1 MSVIEKTLNTRI
13 VNKHGTYAEWAG
25 SNITLKKGEIAL
37 VEFTTKQTATDEN
50 GKITVQYVPTYLMK
64 IGDGSTPFSGLN
76 WLSAP
81 ASDVY
86 DWAKSASINDVDI
99 TGNQAIITLTDDL
112 DKAEAAIVALQNAVT
127 GGMHFIGISTT
138 DPTTGTA
145 TVGGKAVTPA
155 TGDIVIYKVTGT
167 DARDVEYVYDGTAWI
182 ELGDVTAEAKRITAL
197 ETWRA
202 TAEDEIDAL
211 QVASHTH
218 GNKDLLDTIVADNV
232 HKHTNKTVID
242 GITATKVSNWDTAYT
257 DSQANKGNIATQTD
271 RIDAVYNMFGTGSEL
286 ATVLILD
293 CGTATSEW

>member
-13 VNKHGTYAEWAG
+13 VNKHGTYAEWTS

-37 VEFTTKQTATDEN
+37 VEFATTESD
-50 GKITVQYVPTYLMK
+50 GSSSSTYLMK
-64 IGDGSTPFSGLN
+64 IGDGTTAFSGLN

-112 DKAEAAIVALQNAVT
+112 DKAEAAILALQNAVT

-138 DPTTGTA
+138 DPSAGTVTIDG
-145 TVGGKAVTPA
+145 TVVTPA
-155 TGDIVIYKVTGT
+155 DGDIVIYKVTGT

-211 QVASHTH
+211 QSASHTH
-218 GNKDLLDTIVADNV
+218 TNKTLLDSIVADNV
-232 HKHTNKTVID
+232 HMHSNKGVID
-242 GITATKVSNWDTAYT
+242 GITSTKVSNWDTAYT
-257 DSQANKGNIATQTD
+257 DSQTNKTNIGTQTD
-271 RIDAVYNMFGTGSEL
+271 RVNALYNMLGDGSEL

-293 CGTATSEW
+293 CGTATSSW

>member
-13 VNKHGTYAEWAG
+13 VNKHGTYAEWTS

-37 VEFTTKQTATDEN
+37 VEFATTESD
-50 GKITVQYVPTYLMK
+50 GSSSSTYLMK
-64 IGDGSTPFSGLN
+64 IGDGSTAFSGLN

-112 DKAEAAIVALQNAVT
+112 DKAEEAILALQNAVT

-138 DPTTGTA
+138 DPATGTV
-145 TVGGKAVTPA
+145 TVGGEAITPA
-155 TGDIVIYKVTGT
+155 RGDIVIYKVTDT
-167 DARDVEYVYDGTAWI
+167 DARDVEYVYDGTGWI

-211 QVASHTH
+211 QSASHTH
-218 GNKDLLDTIVADNV
+218 TNKTLLDSIVADNI
-232 HKHTNKTVID
+232 HTHSNKGVID
-242 GITATKVSNWDTAYT
+242 GITSTKVSNWDTAYT
-257 DSQANKGNIATQTD
+257 DSQTNKTNIGTQTD
-271 RIDAVYNMFGTGSEL
+271 RVNALYNMLGDGSEL

-293 CGTATSEW
+293 CGTATSSW